1 MMTTEEFN
9 DWKWEQE
16 RLAGSYRA
24 QTEAFMPSQSTNKKQ
39 SASSMRDEDFP
50 EDYFGC
56 GDDR

>member
-1 MMTTEEFN
+1 MTTEEFN

-16 RLAGSYRA
+16 RLAGSPRA
-24 QTEAFMPSQSTNKKQ
+24 QTEAFRPSQSDNNWP
-39 SASSMRDEDFP
+39 SASYMRDEDFP